1 MLKVECQMTYQAR
14 KQLKVFNTQQ
24 KQYFSSRIPLDSPFP
39 CCSVNSFLDDEHTKN
54 PPVLMGTS
62 KPLTLDQNMFTAGLL
77 SEPLPS
83 KSPSKP
89 SLSQLAE
96 KLATFNSSMAGNHF
110 RLPAI
115 VPQHSSKAV
124 LTDKVL
130 LQEDLVTT
138 KAHPG
143 FNNHQKYR
151 MTIYKTNSI

>member
-1 MLKVECQMTYQAR
+1 
-14 KQLKVFNTQQ
+14 
-24 KQYFSSRIPLDSPFP
+24 
-39 CCSVNSFLDDEHTKN
+39 
-54 PPVLMGTS
+54 MGTS

-151 MTIYKTNSI
+151 MTIYKTNSIWATFALKSKIWFQVMSILKTHKLQKWSKTGTQQDCWVSQAECWQLSPKGFWL

>member
-1 MLKVECQMTYQAR
+1 ML
-14 KQLKVFNTQQ
+14 
-24 KQYFSSRIPLDSPFP
+24 IPLPD
-39 CCSVNSFLDDEHTKN
+39 NAYAKN

-62 KPLTLDQNMFTAGLL
+62 KPLTLDENMFTTGLP

-110 RLPAI
+110 RLPAML
-115 VPQHSSKAV
+115 QHRSMAV
-124 LTDKVL
+124 LTDTKL
-130 LQEDLVTT
+130 SQDMIAT

-143 FNNHQKYR
+143 FDNHQKYSK
-151 MTIYKTNSI
+151 TTSNTNSIWVTFALQ